1 MVSEGQPRA
10 PAWRR
15 VFGLLAALVLLLS
28 AGCGQDDGRG
38 KTIILIGGSASEGPG
53 RHDYPA
59 GLRQLRA
66 ILASTPQT
74 KAAEVRTFEQGWPTD
89 PDALRGA
96 DTLVL
101 YFDGLDKHPLRDPGA
116 RQQFQA
122 LVQQGVGVIALHQAS
137 SVPTD
142 DSVVSM
148 IDGLGAE
155 RRGTF
160 DRTTETTTISP
171 TVSTHPVTRGVQ
183 PFSYR
188 DEFYPT
194 LHFAASGVT
203 PVLSGRLH
211 VQYRDGANVL
221 DALEEDTTLGW
232 AYERPGGGR
241 SFGYTGAHFLTAL
254 DQPMLRKTLLN
265 AILWTAGLDV
275 PAAGADIGSTT
286 TPVPAANAATAA
298 KVIASPLDSANFHVD
313 RQRSGWHPQQ
323 AQLTPEVIQQ
333 QDFGLLWHSPA
344 LADYQGQP
352 ARLYASPLY
361 LQQVAFQ
368 RGPYSGQTLSVV
380 FAATSNGDVYAIN
393 AAKQGDLAPGRI
405 LWRRNLAAP
414 CHLQPAPLD
423 GVPTGVLST
432 PVIDVARGRLYVTSC
447 DPEKRW
453 QAYALD
459 VGSGQVLP
467 GWPVQLDEARFN
479 AVNRN
484 AGPQPVAPKRR
495 FDFRV
500 QRGALNLNADGSRL
514 YVTFGETETGWLVSV
529 DTLRPQVSSAFA
541 AVAMPHRGSGGMW
554 GAGGAAVDE
563 RDQIHVATGSGFD
576 GYLAQPH
583 DWTQS
588 VLQLTDN
595 AAEGLRLR
603 GTYTPFNHCS
613 SAKMDIDLGSG
624 GVSLLPSVAASNTRT
639 PHLLVVGG
647 KQGNAYL
654 LDRDYLPGKL
664 DWRPACDTAA
674 AQDGSLLAPQS
685 QPQFGT
691 RGPLNVFGPYS
702 EVDAALDKAR
712 ARSVPATF
720 RDGNGDVFVYM
731 SGNSKRAEGSSESVP
746 TSLVRL
752 KVVARAGQPAYLAI
766 DRRQAEL
773 ILGNPGSP
781 LISSDQGRQPVVWI
795 LDENAPRS
803 ASLAGANTPA
813 PILYAFD
820 GVSLQLL
827 WRSQPGQLH
836 TSGKYNEPV
845 FAAGVV
851 VVGTD
856 RIQAFGAGAPAA
868 VAAVARAPAEVSNQ
882 PAQGAANRQRASLP
896 DSGLSGAALFQ
907 QRCAMCHD
915 HPQGNIPPR
924 SVLASRAREEII
936 HTLTQG
942 VMQAQAAGL
951 SEGDIAALADHV
963 RASGASQARPSP

>member
-1 MVSEGQPRA
+1 MFSEGQQRA
-10 PAWRR
+10 PAWRCAIAIW
-15 VFGLLAALVLLLS
+15 VVLVLLLS
-28 AGCGQDDGRG
+28 VGCRRDDGRD

-59 GLRQLRA
+59 GVRRLKA
-66 ILASTPQT
+66 ILATSPQT
-74 KAAEVRTFEQGWPTD
+74 RAAEVRIFEQGWPTD

-96 DTLVL
+96 DTVVL
-101 YFDGLDKHPLRDPGA
+101 YFDGLDKHPLRDPDA
-116 RQQFQA
+116 RRQFQA
-122 LVQQGVGVIALHQAS
+122 LVQQGVGVVVLHQAS
-137 SVPTD
+137 TVPTD
-142 DSVVSM
+142 GSM
-148 IDGLGAE
+148 PGLIEALGAE

-160 DRTTETTTISP
+160 DRTTETATLTP
-171 TVSTHPVTRGVQ
+171 TANAHPVSRGVL
-183 PFSYR
+183 PFTYR
-188 DEFYPT
+188 DEFYPS
-194 LHFAASGVT
+194 LHFAAKGVT
-203 PVLSGRLH
+203 PVLSARLH

-221 DALEEDTTLGW
+221 DALEEEATIGW

-241 SFGYTGAHFLTAL
+241 SFGYTGAHFLAAL
-254 DQPMLRKTLLN
+254 DQPMLRRTLVN
-265 AILWTAGLDV
+265 AILWTAGVEV
-275 PAAGADIGSTT
+275 PAAGADIGTST
-286 TPVPAANAATAA
+286 PPAAAVNAPAVAR
-298 KVIASPLDSANFHVD
+298 VIASPLDSTTFHVD

-323 AQLTPEVIQQ
+323 AQLSPEAIQHK
-333 QDFGLLWHSPA
+333 DFGLLWQSPA
-344 LADYQGQP
+344 LAEYEGQP
-352 ARLYASPLY
+352 PRLYASPLY
-361 LQQVAFQ
+361 LQQVKFEQ
-368 RGPYSGQTLSVV
+368 GQYSGQTLSVV

-393 AAKQGDLAPGRI
+393 AAKHGDVAPGRI
-405 LWRRNLAAP
+405 LWRRHLAAP
-414 CHLQPAPLD
+414 CHLLPAPLD
-423 GVPTGVLST
+423 GVPTGILST

-447 DPEKRW
+447 DPDKRW

-459 VGSGQVLP
+459 VGSGDLLP

-479 AVNRN
+479 AVNHN
-484 AGPQPVAPKRR
+484 AGPRLVPPKRR

-500 QRGALNLNADGSRL
+500 QRGALNLNADGTRL
-514 YVTFGETETGWLVSV
+514 YITFGETETGWLVSV
-529 DTLRPQVSSAFA
+529 DTLQPQVSSAFA
-541 AVAMPHRGSGGMW
+541 AVAMPHRGSGGIW

-588 VLQLTDN
+588 VLQLTDH

-624 GVSLLPSVAASNTRT
+624 GVSLLPTLAGNRGT
-639 PHLLVVGG
+639 PRLLVVGG

-654 LDRDYLPGKL
+654 LDRDHLPGKL

-720 RDGNGDVFVYM
+720 RDGSGDVFVYM

-752 KVVARAGQPAYLAI
+752 KVVARAGEPAYLAI
-766 DRRQAEL
+766 DRRQPDL

-781 LISSDQGRQPVVWI
+781 LISSDQRSKPVVWI

-803 ASLAGANTPA
+803 APLSGTHAPA

-820 GVSLQLL
+820 GVSLQRL
-827 WRSQPGQLH
+827 WQSQPGQLH

-856 RIQAFGAGAPAA
+856 RIQAFGAGASTATAA
-868 VAAVARAPAEVSNQ
+868 VATSPEVVSAPSAPTDTE
-882 PAQGAANRQRASLP
+882 RQRSSIP
-896 DSGLSGAALFQ
+896 DSGLSAAALFQ

-924 SVLASRAREEII
+924 SVLASRTREDIVR
-936 HTLTQG
+936 TLTQG

-951 SEGDIAALADHV
+951 SERDIEALADHV
-963 RASGASQARPSP
+963 RASAAAQTRPRP